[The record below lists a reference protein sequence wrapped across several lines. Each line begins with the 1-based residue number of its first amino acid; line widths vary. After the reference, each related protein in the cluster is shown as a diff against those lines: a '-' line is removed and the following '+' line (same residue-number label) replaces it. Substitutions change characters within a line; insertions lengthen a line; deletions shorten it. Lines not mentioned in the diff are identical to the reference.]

1 MSSYTIENT
10 FEIEVTPADL
20 FDLANKL
27 EHQAKTILPGQIIR
41 VKLPQYQN
49 FCFIY
54 KPKSKSAAIAA
65 DNFKN
70 IIDLEQ

>member
-1 MSSYTIENT
+1 MSLFTIENT
-10 FEIEVTPADL
+10 FEIEVSPAEL

-27 EHQAKTILPGQIIR
+27 EHQAKTVLPGQVIR

-54 KPKSKSAAIAA
+54 KPKAKLAAIAV
-65 DNFKN
+65 DNFKDTT
-70 IIDLEQ
+70 DLKQ